1 MMGMILDEAVKK
13 SIGAET
19 GKSCYSDH
27 IRSTYEEL
35 KCKAGDITALDK
47 QVMGVLCPRWKDQG
61 GNLQYNDFVA
71 ATILKARLSYWIFNK
86 YTS

>member
-27 IRSTYEEL
+27 IRSTDEEL
-35 KCKAGDITALDK
+35 KCKAGDITALEK
-47 QVMGVLCPRWKDQG
+47 QVMGVLCPR
-61 GNLQYNDFVA
+61 
-71 ATILKARLSYWIFNK
+71 
-86 YTS
+86 